1 MLEKKIEKYTV
12 MNIHMELVRRG
23 RFLEARNILMFL
35 TGETETLELGAS
47 DWGAERM
54 LECSNGRINCI
65 YICRKEK
72 KEKGW
77 QAQGWKVLDRGSAG

>member
-47 DWGAERM
+47 DW
-54 LECSNGRINCI
+54 
-65 YICRKEK
+65 
-72 KEKGW
+72 
-77 QAQGWKVLDRGSAG
+77 

>member
-1 MLEKKIEKYTV
+1 MLEKKIERYII
-12 MNIHMELVRRG
+12 MNLHMELVRQG

-47 DWGAERM
+47 DWGAER
-54 LECSNGRINCI
+54 LLKCSNDRINCL

-72 KEKGW
+72 RW
-77 QAQGWKVLDRGSAG
+77 QALGWKVLD